1 MRNQLSWGLL
11 LALGLLASSCST
23 KSGLAGR
30 VETEVKEKYLK
41 TFNDP
46 ASYESVENKYDSV
59 GYSAYRQSLLAG
71 IRQNDIDIKALTAS
85 IAKCKNTDGLG
96 AVGLFYGMERAQQLF
111 DKQMSAMKEC
121 MQARSVV
128 KKHRAGLIGDTTALA
143 RLKLT
148 SHDVYMVHVKHI
160 YRAKNPAG
168 ALQRGAFDF
177 DYFPKRDSLVLVANN
192 PAYAEGPTAP

>member
-1 MRNQLSWGLL
+1 MRNQLLWSLL
-11 LALGLLASSCST
+11 LALGLLGSCS
-23 KSGLAGR
+23 KQSGLAGR
-30 VETEVKEKYLK
+30 VEAEIKEKYLK

-46 ASYESVENKYDSV
+46 ASYEMVENQYDSV
-59 GYSAYRQSLLAG
+59 RYSTYRQSLLIG
-71 IRQNDIDIKALTAS
+71 IRQNDKDIKALTAS
-85 IAKCKNTDGLG
+85 IAKSENTDGLG

-111 DKQMSAMKEC
+111 DKQMSALRQC
-121 MQARSVV
+121 MQARSVA

-148 SHDVYMVHVKHI
+148 SQDVYVVHVKHI

-192 PAYAEGPTAP
+192 PAYAEGPTAQ